1 MAEEATKEMVE
12 ENTPKKTM
20 FMNRP
25 YSQEERVKRDEEEL
39 ARLVEEQKGAGET
52 SEEETPSEEEPTT
65 AEEKTF
71 KKRYGD
77 LRIPSNKWIYYHIP
91 MGE

>member
-1 MAEEATKEMVE
+1 MAGQSS
-12 ENTPKKTM
+12 
-20 FMNRP
+20 FQRP

-39 ARLVEEQKGAGET
+39 EQLLKEQKGEVET
-52 SEEETPSEEEPTT
+52 KVEESEDKNEEEPTS

-77 LRIPSNKWIYYHIP
+77 LRRHLQNK
-91 MGE
+91 EKAA